1 MTFYLTIYFIVII
14 IIAYLKRSKSSE
26 DLLITNTSDKKA
38 KPASRKM
45 IKPETGIS
53 IIPSAPISEALKQLS
68 FHFDVTTTD
77 NGNIIYRFP
86 VSTNQMKTN
95 VIMVDNKTNDLISI
109 TIRNPVLIPEVKR
122 SSVFEFIGMINY
134 DYNKGTFEMDH
145 RNGEIRL
152 RSVIPLNNNHEL
164 SAESISHWINEVSRM
179 MDLTFSG
186 FIAVAYGSAIPSEIW
201 YKIQNAVDP
210 KLN

>member
-1 MTFYLTIYFIVII
+1 MTFYLITYFTVII
-14 IIAYLKRSKSSE
+14 IIAYFNRNKSSE
-26 DLLITNTSDKKA
+26 DIHKTNTGDKKS
-38 KPASRKM
+38 KITPRKM
-45 IKPETGIS
+45 IKSEIS

-77 NGNIIYRFP
+77 NGNIIYRFL

-122 SSVFEFIGMINY
+122 NSVFEFIGMINY

-145 RNGEIRL
+145 RDGEIRL
-152 RSVIPLNNNHEL
+152 KSVIPLNNNREL
-164 SAESISHWINEVSRM
+164 SAESISHWINEVFRM

-186 FIAVAYGSAIPSEIW
+186 FIAVAYGNAIPSEIW